1 MGFECKR
8 CGKCCM
14 GFRNPRIWRHGHESY
29 EDRQLLLAEKK
40 KHKGN
45 ARKIYPLTH
54 CQELKDLQI
63 FLCELCV
70 CSVARAEEIASI
82 VTTGEHQKNWLK

>member
-1 MGFECKR
+1 MENTIQDQVYSMVSIRANKLASDTY
-8 CGKCCM
+8 K
-14 GFRNPRIWRHGHESY
+14 
-29 EDRQLLLAEKK
+29 AEKK